1 MPKTGTMFRDIGKVI
16 KWVLIVVGALLLVV
30 FILQRMVVTTGNHSN
45 ERSSHVTPA
54 KFAAIH
60 TGMTIAQVES
70 LIGAKPESTQTT
82 VISGT
87 TNDCIYYG
95 AISAKGTYQFC
106 FTNTKLESKS
116 KY

>member
-1 MPKTGTMFRDIGKVI
+1 
-16 KWVLIVVGALLLVV
+16 
-30 FILQRMVVTTGNHSN
+30 
-45 ERSSHVTPA
+45 
-54 KFAAIH
+54 
-60 TGMTIAQVES
+60 MTIAQVES

-95 AISAKGTYQFC
+95 AISAKGTYQFF